1 MVRFV
6 DDLMWICWY
15 SFDGLLRSK
24 RTRRRNS
31 SILRVILVFVGGGFS
46 KITREGCN
54 SPVSASNL
62 KMMADR
68 NHQPISHMLQSFS
81 HMTSGRG
88 GLTKVIDALDNLQ
101 VQRVEGMRARS

>member
-31 SILRVILVFVGGGFS
+31 SIWRVILVFVGGGFS
-46 KITREGCN
+46 KITREGCK